1 MATISFVLF
10 KMLSMPNGRRQKKKG
25 KRKKHIV
32 GGGKEK
38 VAGEGQQVLDLD
50 TAKAREEETGGKP
63 QEDKY
68 AIVWLVPM

>member
-1 MATISFVLF
+1 MATISFVLL